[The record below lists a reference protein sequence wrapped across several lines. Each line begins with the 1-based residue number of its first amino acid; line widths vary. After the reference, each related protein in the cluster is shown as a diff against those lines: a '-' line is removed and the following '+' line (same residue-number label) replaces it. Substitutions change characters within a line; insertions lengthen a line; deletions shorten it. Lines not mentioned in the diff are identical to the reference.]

1 MRNRYTKPNMR
12 PMRRLSA
19 LLLAITVCA
28 PVALAPA
35 QQTAS
40 AQNQGQTAL
49 QQFQQLDDSWSIAL
63 VNKDQY
69 ALDNLLAP
77 SFVDISAAAQV
88 NSRNQYIADALA
100 GEPAPLLS
108 VEQKVVSVR
117 VVSDVAIV
125 EGTYML
131 KVRGGG
137 EHVRDERGIY
147 THIYARSHNTWAC
160 VNAQRTQVVDALDTG
175 KTSAKKADRKSSAPL
190 PFHIPLIH

>member
-1 MRNRYTKPNMR
+1 
-12 PMRRLSA
+12 MRRLSA
-19 LLLAITVCA
+19 LFLAITVCA
-28 PVALAPA
+28 PAAPGLA
-35 QQTAS
+35 QQSAS
-40 AQNQGQTAL
+40 TQVQSQTPL
-49 QQFQQLDDSWSIAL
+49 QQFQQLEDSWSIAL

-77 SFVDISAAAQV
+77 SFVDISASAQV
-88 NSRNQYIADALA
+88 NTRNQYIADALA
-100 GEPAPLLS
+100 GEPAALLS

-117 VVSDVAIV
+117 VVSDVAVV

-131 KVRGGG
+131 KVRGSGN
-137 EHVRDERGIY
+137 HVRDEQGIY

-175 KTSAKKADRKSSAPL
+175 KSPAKKTDKKSSAAL